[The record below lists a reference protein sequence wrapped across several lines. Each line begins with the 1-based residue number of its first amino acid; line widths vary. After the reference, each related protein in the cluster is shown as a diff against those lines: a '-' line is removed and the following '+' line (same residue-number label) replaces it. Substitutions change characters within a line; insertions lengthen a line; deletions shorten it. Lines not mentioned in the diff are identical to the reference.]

1 MSTRFK
7 FNHFLLGIYSMTNL
21 PMFLAQNS
29 ANNDAAATAV
39 AAGAGI
45 VALIFMVIYFAVIIL
60 TIAGLWKTFSK
71 AGQPGFAAIIP
82 IYNLII
88 LCTVADKPLWW
99 VVLFFTPAAPI
110 MLILANIA
118 IAEKFGKGAA
128 FGLGMTFLGPIFWPM
143 LGFGSAQYTG
153 GGGAAGAPAPPA
165 A

>member
-1 MSTRFK
+1 
-7 FNHFLLGIYSMTNL
+7 MTNL
-21 PMFLAQNS
+21 PMFLGQTA
-29 ANNDAAATAV
+29 AENDAAMAAA
-39 AAGAGI
+39 AAGAGF
-45 VALIFMVIYFAVIIL
+45 VFLIFMVIYFAIIIL

-143 LGFGSAQYTG
+143 LGFGSAQYSG
-153 GGGAAGAPAPPA
+153 GGGAAAAAPAPPA